1 MYLDLEDRYIDAPS
15 LDSAMSWREQF
26 LLSLF
31 LHLFVAAFILFF
43 PMLPFVRAAE
53 VARQERLMELAELQQ
68 VQPAITPDSN
78 RTFVFI
84 EPRVDL
90 ESPEAPRIESP
101 FSDRDRLAQSPTE
114 SEMPRNALPN
124 AEGNSSLFIESDDP
138 STSEV
143 DPTAELYADA
153 DQTDP
158 LEQVQSDPDELLAP
172 TDESGAVDPSQSPE
186 VPGELSAEEL
196 IARALEDGSLA
207 LPGEGL
213 RDPDSAGNP
222 SERPAD
228 GLLGRAMQNL
238 NRYVQR
244 ESFNN
249 QEGSVGQF
257 GPWIQF
263 DSKGVEFGPWIR
275 RFVAQIRRNWFVPYA
290 IMSRSLHGNVVLTFY
305 VHRDGSISEL
315 TIAKPA
321 DVDAFTNSAFNALST
336 SNPTQP
342 LPPEYPDDRAFFT
355 VTFFFNE
362 SPPA

>member
-1 MYLDLEDRYIDAPS
+1 MYFDFEDRYIDAPS
-15 LDSAMSWREQF
+15 LDSAMSWREQA

-31 LHLFVAAFILFF
+31 VHLFVVALVVFF
-43 PMLPFVRAAE
+43 PMLPFVRDAE

-68 VQPAITPDSN
+68 AQPLVAPDAN

-90 ESPEAPRIESP
+90 ESQEAPRVEAP
-101 FSDRDRLAQSPTE
+101 FSDRDRIAQSPTE
-114 SEMPRNALPN
+114 SDAPLNALPN
-124 AEGNSSLFIESDDP
+124 AEGNSALYVESDDP
-138 STSEV
+138 SNSDV
-143 DPTAELYADA
+143 DPRAELYADA

-158 LEQVQSDPDELLAP
+158 LEQVRSDPDELLES
-172 TDESGAVDPSQSPE
+172 TDDSDAVDPTRSPE
-186 VPGELSAEEL
+186 DPGELSTEEL
-196 IARALEDGSLA
+196 VARAIEDGSLA

-213 RDPDSAGNP
+213 RDPDERINRSD
-222 SERPAD
+222 RPAD
-228 GLLGRAMQNL
+228 GLLGRAMKNL
-238 NRYVQR
+238 DRYVQR

-257 GPWIQF
+257 GPWLQF
-263 DSKGVEFGPWIR
+263 DSKGIEFGPWIR
-275 RFVAQIRRNWFVPYA
+275 RFVTQIRRNWFVPYA

-321 DVDAFTNSAFNALST
+321 EVDAFTNSAFNALST

>member
-15 LDSAMSWREQF
+15 LDSAMSWREQV

-31 LHLFVAAFILFF
+31 VHLFVADFIFFF

-68 VQPAITPDSN
+68 AQQIVTPDSN

-90 ESPEAPRIESP
+90 ESQEDPRPEAP
-101 FSDRDRLAQSPTE
+101 FSDRDRIAQSPTE
-114 SEMPRNALPN
+114 SDAPRNTLPN
-124 AEGNSSLFIESDDP
+124 AEGNSTLFVESDDP
-138 STSEV
+138 SNSDI
-143 DPTAELYADA
+143 DPTAELYADGE
-153 DQTDP
+153 QTNRP
-158 LEQVQSDPDELLAP
+158 EQVQPDQDELLEP
-172 TDESGAVDPSQSPE
+172 IDESDAIDPSESPE
-186 VPGELSAEEL
+186 IPGELTAEEL
-196 IARALEDGSLA
+196 IARAIEDGSLA
-207 LPGEGL
+207 LPGDGL
-213 RDPDSAGNP
+213 RDPDAVSNRP
-222 SERPAD
+222 DRPAD

-238 NRYVQR
+238 NEYVQR

-290 IMSRSLHGNVVLTFY
+290 IMSRSLHGNVVMTFY
-305 VHRDGSISEL
+305 VDRDGSISEL
-315 TIAKPA
+315 TIVKPA
-321 DVDAFTNSAFNALST
+321 EVDAFTNSAFNALST

>member
-1 MYLDLEDRYIDAPS
+1 
-15 LDSAMSWREQF
+15 
-26 LLSLF
+26 
-31 LHLFVAAFILFF
+31 LFF

-68 VQPAITPDSN
+68 VQPVVAPDSN
-78 RTFVFI
+78 QTFVFI

-90 ESPEAPRIESP
+90 ESPEAPRVEAP
-101 FSDRDRLAQSPTE
+101 FSDRDRMAQSPTE
-114 SEMPRNALPN
+114 SEAPQNALPN
-124 AEGNSSLFIESDDP
+124 AEGNSSLFVESDDP
-138 STSEV
+138 SASEV
-143 DPTAELYADA
+143 DPSAELYADA
-153 DQTDP
+153 EQTDL
-158 LEQVQSDPDELLAP
+158 LEQAQSDLDELLPP
-172 TDESGAVDPSQSPE
+172 TDESETVDPSQSPE
-186 VPGELSAEEL
+186 LPGELSAEEL

-222 SERPAD
+222 SDQPAD
-228 GLLGRAMQNL
+228 GLLGRAMRNL
-238 NRYVQR
+238 NQYVQR

-249 QEGSVGQF
+249 QEGSVGNF

-315 TIAKPA
+315 TITKPA
-321 DVDAFTNSAFNALST
+321 EVDAFTNSAFNALST

>member
-1 MYLDLEDRYIDAPS
+1 MYFDFEDRYIDAPS
-15 LDSAMSWREQF
+15 LDSAMSWREQA

-31 LHLFVAAFILFF
+31 AHLFVVALILFL

-53 VARQERLMELAELQQ
+53 DARQERLMELAQLQQ
-68 VQPAITPDSN
+68 NQPLVAPDAN

-90 ESPEAPRIESP
+90 ESQEAPRVEAP
-101 FSDRDRLAQSPTE
+101 FSDRDRVAQSPTE
-114 SEMPRNALPN
+114 SDVPLNALPN

-138 STSEV
+138 SNSET
-143 DPTAELYADA
+143 DPTAELYAD
-153 DQTDP
+153 QTNP
-158 LEQVQSDPDELLAP
+158 LEGVPSDPDELA
-172 TDESGAVDPSQSPE
+172 ESAVNSDAVDQSRSPE
-186 VPGELSAEEL
+186 NPGELSTEEL
-196 IARALEDGSLA
+196 IARAIEDGSLA
-207 LPGEGL
+207 LPGDGL
-213 RDPDSAGNP
+213 SDPDTVNNRSD
-222 SERPAD
+222 RPAD
-228 GLLGRAMQNL
+228 GLLGRALRNL
-238 NRYVQR
+238 NQYVQR

-249 QEGSVGQF
+249 EEGSVGQF

-321 DVDAFTNSAFNALST
+321 DMDAFTNSAFNALST

-342 LPPEYPDDRAFFT
+342 LPPEYPEESAFFT

>member
-1 MYLDLEDRYIDAPS
+1 MHFDLEDRYIDPPS
-15 LDSAMSWREQF
+15 LDSAMSWREQV

-31 LHLFVAAFILFF
+31 VHLFVAALILFL

-53 VARQERLMELAELQQ
+53 VARQERLMELAQLQQ
-68 VQPAITPDSN
+68 SQPLVAPDAN

-90 ESPEAPRIESP
+90 ESQEAPRVEAP
-101 FSDRDRLAQSPTE
+101 FSDRDRVAQSPTE
-114 SEMPRNALPN
+114 SDVPLNALPN
-124 AEGNSSLFIESDDP
+124 AEGNSSLFVESDDP
-138 STSEV
+138 SNSET
-143 DPTAELYADA
+143 DPTAELYAD
-153 DQTDP
+153 QTNP
-158 LEQVQSDPDELLAP
+158 LEGVPSDPDEL
-172 TDESGAVDPSQSPE
+172 TESAVNSDAVDQSRSPE
-186 VPGELSAEEL
+186 NPGELSVEEL
-196 IARALEDGSLA
+196 ITRAIEDGSLA
-207 LPGEGL
+207 LPGDGL
-213 RDPDSAGNP
+213 RDPDTVNNGSD
-222 SERPAD
+222 RPAD
-228 GLLGRAMQNL
+228 GLLGRAMRNL
-238 NRYVQR
+238 NQYVQR

-263 DSKGVEFGPWIR
+263 DSKGIEFGPWIR
-275 RFVAQIRRNWFVPYA
+275 RFVAQIRRNWFIPYV
-290 IMSRSLHGNVVLTFY
+290 IMSRSLHGNVALTFY

>member
-1 MYLDLEDRYIDAPS
+1 MYLDLEDRYLDAPS
-15 LDSAMSWREQF
+15 LDSAMSWREQV

-31 LHLFVAAFILFF
+31 VHLFVAAFVLFF

-68 VQPAITPDSN
+68 AQPVVAQDSN

-90 ESPEAPRIESP
+90 ESQDLPRAEAP
-101 FSDRDRLAQSPTE
+101 FSDRDRMAQSPTE
-114 SEMPRNALPN
+114 SEEPLNSLPN
-124 AEGNSSLFIESDDP
+124 AEGNSSLFVESNDP
-138 STSEV
+138 STSEF

-153 DQTDP
+153 DQTEP
-158 LEQVQSDPDELLAP
+158 SEQVQSGPDELLPP
-172 TDESGAVDPSQSPE
+172 TDELGVVDPSQSPE

-213 RDPDSAGNP
+213 RDPDSVANP
-222 SERPAD
+222 SDRPAD

-321 DVDAFTNSAFNALST
+321 EVDAFTNSAFNALST

>member
-1 MYLDLEDRYIDAPS
+1 MYFDFEDRYIDAPS
-15 LDSAMSWREQF
+15 LDSAMSWREQV

-31 LHLFVAAFILFF
+31 AHLFVVALILFL

-53 VARQERLMELAELQQ
+53 DARQERLMELAQLQQ
-68 VQPAITPDSN
+68 SPPLVAPDAN

-90 ESPEAPRIESP
+90 ESQEAPRVEAP
-101 FSDRDRLAQSPTE
+101 FSDRDRVAQSPTE
-114 SEMPRNALPN
+114 SDVPRNTLPN
-124 AEGNSSLFIESDDP
+124 AEGNSSLLVESDDP
-138 STSEV
+138 SNSET
-143 DPTAELYADA
+143 DPTAELYAD
-153 DQTDP
+153 QTNP
-158 LEQVQSDPDELLAP
+158 LEGVPSDPDELA
-172 TDESGAVDPSQSPE
+172 ESAVNSDAVDQSRSPE
-186 VPGELSAEEL
+186 NPGELSAEEL
-196 IARALEDGSLA
+196 IARAIEDGSLA
-207 LPGEGL
+207 LPGDGL
-213 RDPDSAGNP
+213 RDPDTVNNNSD
-222 SERPAD
+222 RPAD
-228 GLLGRAMQNL
+228 GLLGRAMRNL
-238 NRYVQR
+238 NQYVQR

-342 LPPEYPDDRAFFT
+342 LPPEYPEDSAFFT

>member
-1 MYLDLEDRYIDAPS
+1 MYFDLEDRYIDAPS
-15 LDSAMSWREQF
+15 LDSAMSWREQV

-31 LHLFVAAFILFF
+31 VHLFVAAFILFF

-68 VQPAITPDSN
+68 VQPVVTPDSN

-90 ESPEAPRIESP
+90 ESREEPRVEAP
-101 FSDRDRLAQSPTE
+101 FSDRDRMAQSPTE
-114 SEMPRNALPN
+114 SEVPLNALPN
-124 AEGNSSLFIESDDP
+124 AEGNSSLFVESDDP
-138 STSEV
+138 SLSEV

-153 DQTDP
+153 DQTES

-172 TDESGAVDPSQSPE
+172 IDESGVVDPSQSPE

-213 RDPDSAGNP
+213 RDPDAAANP
-222 SERPAD
+222 SDRPAD

-290 IMSRSLHGNVVLTFY
+290 IMSRSLHGNVQLTFY

-321 DVDAFTNSAFNALST
+321 EVDAFTNSAFNALST